1 MAAFSVR
8 SGRGQAS
15 GSGWVFQV
23 LLGVLIAVLGIPCI
37 INPLSVAVGVGM
49 MLGIPIVVVGVDI
62 VIAGF
67 LV

>member
-1 MAAFSVR
+1 M
-8 SGRGQAS
+8 
-15 GSGWVFQV
+15 
-23 LLGVLIAVLGIPCI
+23 GVLIAVLGILCI